1 MEIVTV
7 RFDEAL
13 PRLTEVI
20 TTELGAEALEQGR
33 VLRDVEGRLAF
44 FSQRDLDIA
53 TAERVTARIAEALGV
68 YARPD
73 RSLVLPSDLGADA
86 VLNET
91 SVLRFAVNER
101 RIHLVDRRLVGADWL
116 REPAGTAAP
125 PPRFVFAS
133 LKGGV
138 GRSTALSVVAAHLAA
153 TGRRVLAIDLDLEA
167 PGLGAFLL
175 DPETVPPFGAIDV
188 LVEGNLTEL
197 DDGFF
202 ADVVASSSLADRAG
216 RIDVLPALGRCSLDN
231 PADVLAKLSRA
242 YAEEVR
248 SDGTVA
254 TVLDKVR
261 GMVDRFADPTI
272 YDAILVDVRA
282 GLHETTASA
291 LIGLGAEVFLFG
303 LDEPQTFQGYA
314 ALLAHLA
321 RLVKPGQAMPE
332 WVERLTGVHAKASS
346 DASDRSD
353 FVERWRSLADEYGPR
368 LRPATDEVVEQP
380 ERFHDPSWD
389 EEQPDDVVLP
399 QETSLHQPIAVLRD
413 DRYERFDPLR
423 RRDLLG
429 EGIYRATFGQLVQ
442 RLEEAVA
449 AFREEEA

>member
-1 MEIVTV
+1 MTV

-20 TTELGAEALEQGR
+20 TIELGADVLERGR
-33 VLRDVEGRLAF
+33 ILRDVEGRLAF
-44 FSQRDLDIA
+44 FSQRDLDPVI
-53 TAERVTARIAEALGV
+53 AERVTARLIETLGV

-73 RSLVLPSDLGADA
+73 RSLVLPSDLGAEA
-86 VLNET
+86 ILNET
-91 SVLRFAVNER
+91 SVLRFAVGDR
-101 RIHLVDRRLVGADWL
+101 PIQLVDRRLVGADWL
-116 REPAGTAAP
+116 REPADAAAP

-153 TGRRVLAIDLDLEA
+153 AGRRVLVIDLDLEA

-175 DPETVPPFGAIDV
+175 EPDTVPPFGAIDV

-197 DDGFF
+197 DDYFF
-202 ADVVASSSLADRAG
+202 ADTVASSSLADRAG
-216 RIDVLPALGRCSLDN
+216 RIDVLPALGRRSLDN

-242 YAEEVR
+242 YAEDVR
-248 SDGTVA
+248 PDGTVA

-261 GMVDRFADPTI
+261 RMVDRFADPTI

-291 LIGLGAEVFLFG
+291 LIGLGAEVLLFG

-321 RLVKPGQAMPE
+321 RLVKPGQAVPE

-346 DASDRSD
+346 DADDRSD
-353 FVERWRSLADEYGPR
+353 FVERWRSLANEYGPMK
-368 LRPATDEVVEQP
+368 RPVTAEIVEQP

-389 EEQPDDVVLP
+389 EEQSDDAVLP

-413 DRYERFDPLR
+413 ARYERFDPLR
-423 RRDLLG
+423 RRDLLS
-429 EGIYRATFGQLVQ
+429 EEIYRATFGSLVQ
-442 RLEEAVA
+442 RIEEAVA
-449 AFREEEA
+449 AFREATA

>member
-1 MEIVTV
+1 MTV
-7 RFDEAL
+7 RFDDSL
-13 PRLTEVI
+13 PRLVAVI
-20 TTELGAEALEQGR
+20 AAELGGEAVARGR
-33 VLRDVEGRLAF
+33 VLRDVIGRLAF
-44 FSQRDLDIA
+44 FSDVELEQAVAAKL
-53 TAERVTARIAEALGV
+53 TAKLAEALGA

-73 RSLVLPSDLGADA
+73 RSLVLPSELGAGA
-86 VLNET
+86 ILNET
-91 SVLRFAVNER
+91 SVLRLVVHER
-101 RIHLVDRRLVGADWL
+101 PIELVDRRLVGADWL
-116 REPAGTAAP
+116 REPADAAAP

-153 TGRRVLAIDLDLEA
+153 AGRRVLVIDLDLEA

-175 DPETVPPFGAIDV
+175 EPETVPPFGALDV

-197 DDGFF
+197 DDRFF
-202 ADVVASSSLADRAG
+202 ADTVASSSLADRAG
-216 RIDVLPALGRCSLDN
+216 RIDVLPALGRRSLDN

-242 YAEEVR
+242 YAEDVR
-248 SDGTVA
+248 PDGTVA
-254 TVLDKVR
+254 TVLDKIR
-261 GMVDRFADPTI
+261 SMVDRFADPAI

-291 LIGLGAEVFLFG
+291 LLGLGAEVLLFG

-321 RLVKPGQAMPE
+321 RLVRPKQDVPE
-332 WVERLTGVHAKASS
+332 WVERLTAVHAKASS

-353 FVERWRSLADEYGPR
+353 FVERWRSLVDEYGPM
-368 LRPATDEVVEQP
+368 LRPPTTEIVQQP

-389 EEQPDDVVLP
+389 EEQLDEVVLP
-399 QETSLHQPIAVLRD
+399 QETSLHQPLLVLRD
-413 DRYERFDPLR
+413 DRYEGFDPLR

-429 EGIYRATFGQLVQ
+429 EEIYRATFGSLVQ
-442 RLEEAVA
+442 RVEAAVA
-449 AFREEEA
+449 AFREDTA